1 MENGPLGGG
10 GGGPSPNFA
19 SPNGPGTPTMPGTP
33 TYPIQNYGPSPV
45 GGPSQLVPC
54 GPPSGPHGFVGS
66 PVGNSGP
73 STPGPMVHTPIGN
86 GGGPGNS
93 NGPNSNIL
101 NNGGNSNIVQPPPP
115 PPNHC
120 GQQPPNS
127 FHPPPQYNGMGSCGP
142 CVPNSPSSTSSSC
155 GPSSLNNIRGQS
167 PNRPG
172 SSGPPY
178 MPNSGG
184 GSPFPPSFGLNGPPI
199 GPPHMGGGMQGP
211 LPPHHHQYL
220 GGPPQNYGPP
230 PGMHHPGMSP
240 GHHGAPMGPHMGA
253 PPPHFM
259 DRMDP
264 NRHMAMPPQPDYRIH
279 EMNKRLQQ
287 RTDDSDNLWWDAFTT
302 EFFEEDAT
310 FTLTFCLEDG
320 PKRYT
325 ISRTLIPR
333 YFRSIFE
340 GGVTDLHYELR
351 HPKESFHNNSITMD
365 CDQCTVVTLH
375 GKPMFTKSIIK
386 KVFTEG
392 RLVVEFSFDD
402 SMRIRSW
409 HFSIRNHRE
418 LIPRSVL
425 ALQDPGMPME
435 SLSKNITRQGLTSTT
450 LNYLRLCVILEP
462 MQELMSRHKAYALN
476 PRDCLKTT
484 LFQKWQKMVAPPVNS
499 PSRESTP
506 SRGGGGSRSTRG
518 RGGRH
523 SGARSSPHLDLLS
536 GEDLEPTR
544 GGNKRRKRKGAGSTV
559 SANKKRSP
567 GPNFSLASQDV
578 MVVGEPSLMGG
589 EFGEEDERLISRLEN
604 AQYDPAA
611 AAAQAA
617 AAAAQQHHHHQHM
630 DDGYGP
636 SMAWSSGPPPPQAPP
651 GSIPVSQQQIQQ
663 PPPPSSSS
671 VIVPKTE
678 LEIKKSPKNC

>member
-1 MENGPLGGG
+1 MVEGEGEWSEDLESSSNSKISIILEEPVSNWRGHYPGSVGMENGPLGGG

-101 NNGGNSNIVQPPPP
+101 NNGGNSNIVQQPPPP

-127 FHPPPQYNGMGSCGP
+127 FS
-142 CVPNSPSSTSSSC
+142 SSTSVQRNGILWSVCAKFSFVNFLKL
-155 GPSSLNNIRGQS
+155 GWITFSTFLWTQWPSNRPSSYGEGECRVRS
-167 PNRPG
+167 
-172 SSGPPY
+172 
-178 MPNSGG
+178 
-184 GSPFPPSFGLNGPPI
+184 
-199 GPPHMGGGMQGP
+199 H
-211 LPPHHHQYL
+211 PHHHQYL

-287 RTDDSDNLWWDAFTT
+287 RTDDN
-302 EFFEEDAT
+302 
-310 FTLTFCLEDG
+310 G

-333 YFRSIFE
+333 YFR
-340 GGVTDLHYELR
+340 
-351 HPKESFHNNSITMD
+351 KSFHNNSITMD

-435 SLSKNITRQGLTSTT
+435 SLPKTLLDKDLRVRLSTT
-450 LNYLRLCVILEP
+450 SGCVSYWNLC
-462 MQELMSRHKAYALN
+462 K
-476 PRDCLKTT
+476 
-484 LFQKWQKMVAPPVNS
+484 
-499 PSRESTP
+499 
-506 SRGGGGSRSTRG
+506 
-518 RGGRH
+518 
-523 SGARSSPHLDLLS
+523 SSCQDI
-536 GEDLEPTR
+536 
-544 GGNKRRKRKGAGSTV
+544 RRM
-559 SANKKRSP
+559 
-567 GPNFSLASQDV
+567 L
-578 MVVGEPSLMGG
+578 
-589 EFGEEDERLISRLEN
+589 
-604 AQYDPAA
+604 
-611 AAAQAA
+611 
-617 AAAAQQHHHHQHM
+617 
-630 DDGYGP
+630 
-636 SMAWSSGPPPPQAPP
+636 
-651 GSIPVSQQQIQQ
+651 
-663 PPPPSSSS
+663 
-671 VIVPKTE
+671 
-678 LEIKKSPKNC
+678 